1 MLIRRVV
8 RHKVDD
14 DPDSPLLGG
23 MREFDEI
30 TKRSVARI
38 DLVVVRNIVA
48 VVTTGRGLEGHQPY
62 GCDGEPAKI
71 VEPTHEPGEISHSI
85 PVGIHVSGHGE
96 AIDDRILVPEI
107 VDHEDGRSLP
117 AVSATIKPSFAR
129 KPKLVVD
136 TSSCRSR

>member
-1 MLIRRVV
+1 MLIRRMV

-62 GCDGEPAKI
+62 GCDAEPAKI
-71 VEPTHEPGEISHSI
+71 VEPTHEPGEISHPI
-85 PVGIHVSGHGE
+85 TVGIHVSGHGE
-96 AIDDRILVPEI
+96 AIDDRMLVPEI
-107 VDHEDGRSLP
+107 VEHEAGPPYP
-117 AVSATIKPSFAR
+117 AESATTKPSFAR
-129 KPKLVVD
+129 KPKLLVAP
-136 TSSCRSR
+136 SSCRSR